1 MNVTEALDL
10 LATLPLVAPV
20 LDHVVGPFIEFGFMR
35 RALAGCLA
43 LSLGATP
50 IGVLLMLRRMSLA
63 GDAISHAILPGA
75 AIGYLIAGLSLSA
88 MTLGG
93 LIAGIAVALAAGGV
107 ARNSVIKEDASLATF
122 YLISLSAGVL
132 IISLRGSNVDL
143 LHVLFGS
150 VLALDD
156 AALMLLAAFASCS
169 IVTIAAGL
177 RLLVLECYDPT
188 HLSRISRLSSLAHY
202 GFMVLLVINLIGG
215 FHALGT
221 LMAVGIMILPAATAR
236 LWVDDIVALILT
248 AVVVAFVGSLCGL
261 LFSYHLNL
269 PAGPAIVLTL
279 GALYLLS
286 MAIGPLGPL
295 MSRVRPRW
303 HFER

>member
-1 MNVTEALDL
+1 MELIDT
-10 LATLPLVAPV
+10 LADLPLIS
-20 LDHVVGPFIEFGFMR
+20 PFIEFGFMR

-50 IGVLLMLRRMSLA
+50 IGVFLMLRRMSLA

-93 LIAGIAVALAAGGV
+93 LVAGVAVALLAGGV
-107 ARNSVIKEDASLATF
+107 ARNSVIKEDTSLATF

-132 IISLRGSNVDL
+132 IISMRGSNVDL

-156 AALMLLAAFASCS
+156 AALLLLATFASLS
-169 IVTIAAGL
+169 IVAIAVGL
-177 RLLVLECYDPT
+177 RLIVLECSDPSYLART
-188 HLSRISRLSSLAHY
+188 SRLSPLAHY
-202 GFMVLLVINLIGG
+202 GFMVLVVLNLIGG

-221 LMAVGIMILPAATAR
+221 LMAVGIMILPSAAAR
-236 LWVDDIVALILT
+236 FWVNNIVSLIL
-248 AVVVAFVGSLCGL
+248 VAIIIAFGGSLIGL
-261 LFSYHLNL
+261 LLSYYVNL

-279 GALYLLS
+279 GGCYLLS

-295 MSRVRPRW
+295 VSRLRPRW

>member
-1 MNVTEALDL
+1 MDFFDT
-10 LATLPLVAPV
+10 LAALPLIS
-20 LDHVVGPFIEFGFMR
+20 PFIEFGFMR

-50 IGVLLMLRRMSLA
+50 IGVFLMLRRMSLA

-88 MTLGG
+88 MTIGG
-93 LIAGIAVALAAGGV
+93 LVAGIAVALLAGGV
-107 ARNSVIKEDASLATF
+107 ARNSVIKEDTSLATF

-132 IISLRGSNVDL
+132 IISMRGSNVDL

-156 AALMLLAAFASCS
+156 AALLLLASFASCS
-169 IVTIAAGL
+169 IVAIAGGL
-177 RLLVLECYDPT
+177 RLIVLECCDPSY
-188 HLSRISRLSSLAHY
+188 LARISRLSPVAHY
-202 GFMVLLVINLIGG
+202 GFMVLVVLNLIGG

-221 LMAVGIMILPAATAR
+221 LMAVGIMILPSAAAR
-236 LWVDDIVALILT
+236 LWVDNIVPLILV
-248 AVVVAFVGSLCGL
+248 AVVIAFSGSLIGL
-261 LFSYHLNL
+261 LLSYYVNL

-279 GALYLLS
+279 GGLYVLS
-286 MAIGPLGPL
+286 MAIAPLGPL
-295 MSRVRPRW
+295 VSHLRPRW

>member
-1 MNVTEALDL
+1 MTETFAS
-10 LATLPLVAPV
+10 LPLFS
-20 LDHVVGPFIEFGFMR
+20 PFIEFSFMR

-50 IGVLLMLRRMSLA
+50 VGVFLMLRRMSLA
-63 GDAISHAILPGA
+63 GDAMSHAILPGA
-75 AIGYLIAGLSLSA
+75 AIGYLIAGLSLPA

-93 LIAGIAVALAAGGV
+93 LIAGLAVAVLAGGV
-107 ARNSVIKEDASLATF
+107 ARNTVIKEDASLATF
-122 YLISLSAGVL
+122 YLLSLSTGVL
-132 IISLRGSNVDL
+132 IISLRGSSVDL

-156 AALMLLAAFASCS
+156 AALYLLASFASLS
-169 IVTIAAGL
+169 VVALAIGL
-177 RLLVLECYDPT
+177 RLFALEGCDPAF
-188 HLSRISRLSSLAHY
+188 LARISRLAPVAHY
-202 GFMVLLVINLIGG
+202 GFMILLVLNLVAG

-236 LWVDDIVALILT
+236 LWVGTLGPLLLIAVLT
-248 AVVVAFVGSLCGL
+248 AFFGSLIGL
-261 LFSYHLNL
+261 LLSYYVNL

-286 MAIGPLGPL
+286 MGVGRLGPL
-295 MSRVRPRW
+295 ASRWRPNW

>member
-1 MNVTEALDL
+1 MSLIE
-10 LATLPLVAPV
+10 TLSGVPLIAPV
-20 LDHVVGPFIEFGFMR
+20 VGALIDPFIEFGFMR

-50 IGVLLMLRRMSLA
+50 IGVFLMLRRMSLS

-93 LIAGIAVALAAGGV
+93 LAAGIAVALAAGGV
-107 ARNSVIKEDASLATF
+107 ARNSVIKEDTSLATF

-143 LHVLFGS
+143 LHVLFGT

-156 AALMLLAAFASCS
+156 AALTLLAAFASCS
-169 IVTIAAGL
+169 IVAIAAGL
-177 RLLVLECYDPT
+177 RLLVLECCDPL
-188 HLSRISRLSSLAHY
+188 HLARISRLSPLAHY

-221 LMAVGIMILPAATAR
+221 LMAVGIMILPSAAAR
-236 LWVDDIVALILT
+236 LWAHELWSLLALAIAFALTSSVA
-248 AVVVAFVGSLCGL
+248 GL
-261 LFSYHLNL
+261 LLSFHADV
-269 PAGPAIVLTL
+269 PAGPAIVLMCGL
-279 GALYLLS
+279 VYFASLL
-286 MAIGPLGPL
+286 AAPGGLLADRLP
-295 MSRVRPRW
+295 VR
-303 HFER
+303 HHLES

>member
-1 MNVTEALDL
+1 MSLIDTLSG
-10 LATLPLVAPV
+10 LPLIS
-20 LDHVVGPFIEFGFMR
+20 PFIEFGFMR

-50 IGVLLMLRRMSLA
+50 IGVFLMLRRMSLA

-75 AIGYLIAGLSLSA
+75 AIGYLVAGLSLGA

-107 ARNSVIKEDASLATF
+107 ARNSVIKEDTSLATF
-122 YLISLSAGVL
+122 YLMSLSAGVL

-156 AALMLLAAFASCS
+156 DALLLLASFASCS
-169 IVTIAAGL
+169 IIAIAAGL
-177 RLLVLECYDPT
+177 RLIVLECCDPT
-188 HLSRISRLSSLAHY
+188 HLARISRLSPLAHY
-202 GFMVLLVINLIGG
+202 GFMALVVVNLIGG

-221 LMAVGIMILPAATAR
+221 LMAVGIMILPSAAAR
-236 LWVDDIVALILT
+236 FWVDNIVPLIVT
-248 AVVVAFVGSLCGL
+248 AVLIAFAGSLCGL
-261 LFSYHLNL
+261 LLSYYANL

-279 GALYLLS
+279 GGFYLLS
-286 MAIGPLGPL
+286 MAVGPLGPWR
-295 MSRVRPRW
+295 SRRRPRW
-303 HFER
+303 HFAR

>member
-1 MNVTEALDL
+1 MI
-10 LATLPLVAPV
+10 LADLPLIS
-20 LDHVVGPFIEFGFMR
+20 PFIEFSFMR

-50 IGVLLMLRRMSLA
+50 IGVFLMLRRMSLA

-75 AIGYLIAGLSLSA
+75 AAGYLLAGLSLPA

-93 LIAGIAVALAAGGV
+93 LLAGVAIALLAGGV
-107 ARNSVIKEDASLATF
+107 ARHSVIREDTSLATF

-132 IISLRGSNVDL
+132 MISARGNNVDL

-156 AALMLLAAFASCS
+156 ATLLLLAVVASVS
-169 IVTIAAGL
+169 LVGVAAGL
-177 RLLVLECYDPT
+177 RLIVFDCCDPA
-188 HLSRISRLSSLAHY
+188 HLARISRLAPLAYY
-202 GFMVLLVINLIGG
+202 GFMLLLVLNLIGG

-221 LMAVGIMILPAATAR
+221 LMAVGIMILPAAAAR
-236 LWVDDIVALILT
+236 FWAASIMPLLLAASGIALT
-248 AVVVAFVGSLCGL
+248 GSLAGL
-261 LFSYHLNL
+261 LTSYYADL
-269 PAGPAIVLTL
+269 PAGPTIVLAL
-279 GALYLLS
+279 GGVYLLS
-286 MAIGPLGPL
+286 LLAGPYGPVADRL
-295 MSRVRPRW
+295 RPRW

>member
-1 MNVTEALDL
+1 MALTELIDS
-10 LATLPLVAPV
+10 LAGLPFIA
-20 LDHVVGPFIEFGFMR
+20 PFIEFGFMR
-35 RALAGCLA
+35 RALTGCLA

-50 IGVLLMLRRMSLA
+50 IGVFLMLRRMSLA

-93 LIAGIAVALAAGGV
+93 LVAGIAVALLAGGV
-107 ARNSVIKEDASLATF
+107 ARNSVIKEDTSLATF

-132 IISLRGSNVDL
+132 IISMRGSNVDL

-156 AALMLLAAFASCS
+156 AALLLLASFASLS
-169 IVTIAAGL
+169 IIAIAAGL
-177 RLLVLECYDPT
+177 RLLVLECCDPS
-188 HLSRISRLSSLAHY
+188 HLARISRLSPLAHY
-202 GFMVLLVINLIGG
+202 GFMVLVVLNLIGG

-221 LMAVGIMILPAATAR
+221 LMAVGIMILPSASAR
-236 LWVDDIVALILT
+236 FWVNNIVPLIL
-248 AVVVAFVGSLCGL
+248 VAILIAFSGSLIGL
-261 LFSYHLNL
+261 LLSYYVNL

-279 GALYLLS
+279 GGGYLLS
-286 MAIGPLGPL
+286 MAAGPLGPL
-295 MSRVRPRW
+295 VSRLRPRW
-303 HFER
+303 HFVR

>member
-1 MNVTEALDL
+1 MTLIDT
-10 LATLPLVAPV
+10 LATLPLVS
-20 LDHVVGPFIEFGFMR
+20 PFIEFGFMR

-50 IGVLLMLRRMSLA
+50 IGVFLMLRRMSLA

-88 MTLGG
+88 MTIGG
-93 LIAGIAVALAAGGV
+93 LVAGITVALLAGGV
-107 ARNSVIKEDASLATF
+107 ARNSVIKEDTSLATF

-132 IISLRGSNVDL
+132 IISMRGSNVDL

-156 AALMLLAAFASCS
+156 AALLLLASFASCS
-169 IVTIAAGL
+169 IIAITVGL
-177 RLLVLECYDPT
+177 RLIVLECCDPSY
-188 HLSRISRLSSLAHY
+188 LARISRLSPLAHY
-202 GFMVLLVINLIGG
+202 GFMVLVVLNLIGG

-221 LMAVGIMILPAATAR
+221 LMAVGIMILPSAAAR
-236 LWVDDIVALILT
+236 FWVGDIVPLLL
-248 AVVVAFVGSLCGL
+248 VAIAIAFTGSLIGL
-261 LFSYHLNL
+261 LLSYYVNL

-279 GALYLLS
+279 GACYVLS
-286 MAIGPLGPL
+286 MAVGPLGPL
-295 MSRVRPRW
+295 VSRLRPRW

>member
-1 MNVTEALDL
+1 MTETLSS
-10 LATLPLVAPV
+10 LPL
-20 LDHVVGPFIEFGFMR
+20 LSPFIEFGFMR

-50 IGVLLMLRRMSLA
+50 VGVFLMLRRMSLA
-63 GDAISHAILPGA
+63 GDAMSHAILPGA
-75 AIGYLIAGLSLSA
+75 AIGYLIAGLSLPA

-93 LIAGIAVALAAGGV
+93 LMAGLAVAVLAGGV
-107 ARNSVIKEDASLATF
+107 ARNTVIKEDTSLATF
-122 YLISLSAGVL
+122 YLLSLSAGVL
-132 IISLRGSNVDL
+132 IISLRGSSVDL

-156 AALMLLAAFASCS
+156 AALYLLASFASLS
-169 IVTIAAGL
+169 VVALAIGL
-177 RLLVLECYDPT
+177 RLFALEGCDPAF
-188 HLSRISRLSSLAHY
+188 LARISRLAPVAHY
-202 GFMVLLVINLIGG
+202 GFMILLVLNLVAG

-236 LWVDDIVALILT
+236 LWAGTLGPMLLIAVLT
-248 AVVVAFVGSLCGL
+248 AFFGSLIGL
-261 LFSYHLNL
+261 LLSYYANL

-279 GALYLLS
+279 GTFYLLS
-286 MAIGPLGPL
+286 MGIGRLGPL
-295 MSRVRPRW
+295 ANRWRPNW

>member
-1 MNVTEALDL
+1 MGLLDSL
-10 LATLPLVAPV
+10 PGLPLVS
-20 LDHVVGPFIEFGFMR
+20 PFIEFGFMR

-50 IGVLLMLRRMSLA
+50 IGVFLMLRRMSLA

-75 AIGYLIAGLSLSA
+75 AVGYLIAGLSLSA
-88 MTLGG
+88 MTIGG
-93 LIAGIAVALAAGGV
+93 LVAGITVALLAGGV
-107 ARNSVIKEDASLATF
+107 SRNSVIKEDTSLATF

-132 IISLRGSNVDL
+132 IISMRGSNVDL

-156 AALMLLAAFASCS
+156 AALLLLASFASCS
-169 IVTIAAGL
+169 IVAIAVGL
-177 RLLVLECYDPT
+177 RLIVLECCDPAY
-188 HLSRISRLSSLAHY
+188 LARISRLSPLAHY
-202 GFMVLLVINLIGG
+202 GFMVLVVLNLIGG

-221 LMAVGIMILPAATAR
+221 LMAVGIMILPSAAAR
-236 LWVDDIVALILT
+236 FWVGNIVPLILV
-248 AVVVAFVGSLCGL
+248 AVFIAFTGSLIGL
-261 LFSYHLNL
+261 LLSYYVNL

-279 GALYLLS
+279 GGLYILS
-286 MAIGPLGPL
+286 MIIGPLGPL
-295 MSRVRPRW
+295 VSRLRPRW

>member
-1 MNVTEALDL
+1 MNALSF
-10 LATLPLVAPV
+10 LAELAPIA
-20 LDHVVGPFIEFGFMR
+20 PFIEFDFMR

-50 IGVLLMLRRMSLA
+50 IGVFLMLRRMSLA

-88 MTLGG
+88 MTIGG
-93 LIAGIAVALAAGGV
+93 LVAGIAVALLAGGV
-107 ARNSVIKEDASLATF
+107 ARNSVIKEDTSLATF

-132 IISLRGSNVDL
+132 IISMRGSSVDL

-156 AALMLLAAFASCS
+156 PALLLLASFASIS
-169 IVTIAAGL
+169 IVAITIGL
-177 RLLVLECYDPT
+177 RLIVLECCDPSF
-188 HLSRISRLSSLAHY
+188 LARVSRLSALTHY
-202 GFMVLLVINLIGG
+202 GFMVLVVVNLIGG

-221 LMAVGIMILPAATAR
+221 LMAVGIMILPSAAAR
-236 LWVDDIVALILT
+236 FWVGTIVPLLLVAILI
-248 AVVVAFVGSLCGL
+248 AFAGSLAGL
-261 LFSYHLNL
+261 LLSYHANL

-279 GALYLLS
+279 GAAYVVS
-286 MAIGPLGPL
+286 MAVGPLGPIV
-295 MSRVRPRW
+295 SRLRPRW
-303 HFER
+303 HFVR

>member
-1 MNVTEALDL
+1 MIDT
-10 LATLPLVAPV
+10 LANLPLIS
-20 LDHVVGPFIEFGFMR
+20 PFIEFGFMR

-50 IGVLLMLRRMSLA
+50 IGVFLMLRRMSLA

-93 LIAGIAVALAAGGV
+93 LVAGIAVALLAGGV
-107 ARNSVIKEDASLATF
+107 ARNSVIKEDTSLATF
-122 YLISLSAGVL
+122 YLMSLSAGVL
-132 IISLRGSNVDL
+132 IISMRGSSVDL

-156 AALMLLAAFASCS
+156 AALLLLASCASLS
-169 IVTIAAGL
+169 SMAIAVGL
-177 RLLVLECYDPT
+177 RLIVLECCDPA
-188 HLSRISRLSSLAHY
+188 HLARISRLSPLAHY
-202 GFMVLLVINLIGG
+202 GFMVLVVLNLIGG

-221 LMAVGIMILPAATAR
+221 LMAVGIMILPSAAAR
-236 LWVDDIVALILT
+236 FWVGNIVPLIL
-248 AVVVAFVGSLCGL
+248 VAIVIAFTGSLIGL
-261 LFSYHLNL
+261 LLSYYVNL

-295 MSRVRPRW
+295 VGRLRPRW

>member
-1 MNVTEALDL
+1 MDALAFLTDIPL
-10 LATLPLVAPV
+10 LA
-20 LDHVVGPFIEFGFMR
+20 PFVEFGFMR

-50 IGVLLMLRRMSLA
+50 IGVFLMLRRMSLA

-75 AIGYLIAGLSLSA
+75 AIGYLLAGLSLSA
-88 MTLGG
+88 MTFGG
-93 LIAGIAVALAAGGV
+93 LLAGIAVALLAGGV
-107 ARNSVIKEDASLATF
+107 ARHSVIKEDTSLATF

-156 AALMLLAAFASCS
+156 AALLLLAAFASLS
-169 IVTIAAGL
+169 IVAIALGL
-177 RLLVLECYDPT
+177 RLLVLESYDPS
-188 HLSRISRLSSLAHY
+188 HLARISRLGPLAHY
-202 GFMVLLVINLIGG
+202 GFMVLVVLNLMGG

-221 LMAVGIMILPAATAR
+221 LMAVGIMILPSAAAR
-236 LWVDDIVALILT
+236 FWVGNIVPLLLV
-248 AVVVAFVGSLCGL
+248 AVMIAFIGSVSGL
-261 LFSYHLNL
+261 LLSYYANL

-279 GALYLLS
+279 GAAYILS
-286 MAIGPLGPL
+286 MLCGPLGPL
-295 MSRVRPRW
+295 VSRLRPSW

>member
-1 MNVTEALDL
+1 MDFMNMLSD
-10 LATLPLVAPV
+10 LPLIS
-20 LDHVVGPFIEFGFMR
+20 PFVEFGFMR

-50 IGVLLMLRRMSLA
+50 IGVFLMLRRMSLA

-88 MTLGG
+88 MTVGG
-93 LIAGIAVALAAGGV
+93 LLAGIAVALLAGGV
-107 ARNSVIKEDASLATF
+107 ARHSVIKEDTSLATF

-156 AALMLLAAFASCS
+156 AALFLLASFASLS
-169 IVTIAAGL
+169 IVAIAAGL
-177 RLLVLECYDPT
+177 RLLVLECYDPS
-188 HLSRISRLSSLAHY
+188 HLARISRLSPLAHY
-202 GFMVLLVINLIGG
+202 GFLILVVVNLMGG

-221 LMAVGIMILPAATAR
+221 LMAVGIMILPSASAR
-236 LWVDDIVALILT
+236 FWVGNIVPLLL
-248 AVVVAFVGSLCGL
+248 VAMGIAFFGSVCGL
-261 LFSYHLNL
+261 LISYYANL

-279 GALYLLS
+279 GGCYILS
-286 MAIGPLGPL
+286 MIIGPLGPL
-295 MSRVRPRW
+295 VSRLRPRW

>member
-1 MNVTEALDL
+1 MTETFAS
-10 LATLPLVAPV
+10 LPLFS
-20 LDHVVGPFIEFGFMR
+20 PFIEFSFMR

-50 IGVLLMLRRMSLA
+50 VGVFLMLRRMSLA
-63 GDAISHAILPGA
+63 GDAMSHAVLPGA
-75 AIGYLIAGLSLSA
+75 AIGYLIAGLSLPA

-93 LIAGIAVALAAGGV
+93 LIAGLAVAVLAGGV
-107 ARNSVIKEDASLATF
+107 ARNTVIKEDASLATF
-122 YLISLSAGVL
+122 YLLSLSTGVL
-132 IISLRGSNVDL
+132 IISLRGSSVDL

-156 AALMLLAAFASCS
+156 AALYLLASFASLS
-169 IVTIAAGL
+169 VVALAIGL
-177 RLLVLECYDPT
+177 RLFALEGCDPAF
-188 HLSRISRLSSLAHY
+188 LARISRLAPVAHY
-202 GFMVLLVINLIGG
+202 GFMILLVLNLVAG

-236 LWVDDIVALILT
+236 LWVGALGPLLLIAVLT
-248 AVVVAFVGSLCGL
+248 AFFGSLIGL
-261 LFSYHLNL
+261 LLSYYVNL

-286 MAIGPLGPL
+286 MGVGRLGPL
-295 MSRVRPRW
+295 ASRWRPNW